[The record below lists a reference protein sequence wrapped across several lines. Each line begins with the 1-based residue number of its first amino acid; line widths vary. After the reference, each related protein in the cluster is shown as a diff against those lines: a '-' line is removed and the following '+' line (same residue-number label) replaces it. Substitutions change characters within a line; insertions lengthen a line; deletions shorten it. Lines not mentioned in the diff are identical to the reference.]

1 LVASKH
7 LPSVDY
13 FPNHLHERATIG
25 SMAAPRQEDL
35 RMRDALRAA
44 QLYYLQDLTM
54 DAIGDELRIS
64 RSSVSRLLEL
74 AKTRGIVDIRIHSLE
89 DEPHKIEAEIGER
102 FSVSAHVVPV
112 PERTA
117 PVDRLE
123 RVGVSAAR
131 MLGQFFSSNM
141 TMGIAWGSTISAV
154 SRHLNRKLTA
164 NSQVVQLTGAG
175 NDQTS
180 GVDYVTE
187 ILRRFGEAFSA
198 QVQLFPAPAFFD
210 DPRTKELLWEER
222 STRRVLELQ
231 KRADVAL
238 FGLGST
244 DAEIPSQV
252 FTGGYLS
259 DSEIADLR
267 SEGIVGD
274 VATVFY
280 RADGTWEDIPVNKR
294 SSGPGLDVIRS
305 IPRRLCVVS
314 GRRRLEALKGA
325 LAAGLITDLII
336 DETTARAL
344 VEDA

>member
-1 LVASKH
+1 M
-7 LPSVDY
+7 
-13 FPNHLHERATIG
+13 G
-25 SMAAPRQEDL
+25 APRQENL

-74 AKTRGIVDIRIHSLE
+74 AKTRGIVDIRINSPE

-102 FSVSAHVVPV
+102 FSVSAHIVPV

-154 SRHLNRKLTA
+154 SRHLHRKLTT
-164 NSQVVQLTGAG
+164 NSQVVQLNGAG

-180 GVDYVTE
+180 GVDYSNE

-198 QVQLFPAPAFFD
+198 QVQHFPAPAFFD

-222 STRRVLELQ
+222 STQRVLDLQ

-244 DAEIPSQV
+244 DSEIPSQV
-252 FTGGYLS
+252 YAGGYLS
-259 DSEIADLR
+259 ESEIADLR
-267 SEGIVGD
+267 SKGIIGD

-280 RADGTWEDIPVNKR
+280 RADGTWQDIPVNKR

-314 GRRRLEALKGA
+314 GHRRLEALKGA

-344 VEDA
+344 VDNA